1 MNDGLTK
8 QGERELRN
16 QTVRNVSRTFAL
28 SIDVLPG
35 TLRDAVGIAYLMFRI
50 SDGIEDHPDLVPI
63 AKVTLL
69 ELWAACVAGAA
80 PADEFGQA
88 VRDLP
93 GSNPE
98 VAAVRNAAQIMGWL
112 NELPPSYQAPIRTHV
127 IATSTGMA
135 RWQKHGPTI
144 EDELALDDYMHEVAG
159 RVGYLVTDLYALHS
173 PAIMSRRDSLMSL
186 SRECGLAL
194 QTVNVL
200 RGLSDDR
207 EREWVFVPRSF
218 YEQYGLTRDSLFD
231 PYHQKDA
238 MRVVELLVAKA
249 RRHLDY
255 GLAYIMGFPRTEHR
269 LRLSV
274 MWPFLFAARTLAIC
288 EGNPLVF
295 QSQAKMDRS
304 EVKAIVARS
313 STLGWSNAWLRRY
326 YAELLEQPKSRSYEL
341 TGPRSRTATAP

>member
-1 MNDGLTK
+1 MIDGLTER
-8 QGERELRN
+8 GERELRN

-35 TLRDAVGIAYLMFRI
+35 TLRDAMGIAYLMFRV
-50 SDGIEDHPDLVPI
+50 SDGIEDHPDLLP
-63 AKVTLL
+63 ATKVRLL
-69 ELWAACVAGAA
+69 ELWASSVAGKASV
-80 PADEFGQA
+80 DEFGQA
-88 VRDLP
+88 VRELP
-93 GSNPE
+93 GSTHE
-98 VAAVRNAAQIMGWL
+98 VAAVRNAAQIVGWL
-112 NELPPSYQAPIRTHV
+112 NELPSSYQAPIRTHV

-135 RWQKHGPTI
+135 RWQKHGPYI

-173 PAIMSRRDSLMSL
+173 PAIRSRRDSLMAL

-200 RGLSDDR
+200 RGLGDDR
-207 EREWVFVPRSF
+207 QREWVFVPRSF
-218 YEQYGLTRDSLFD
+218 YERYGLTRDSLFD

-238 MRVVELLVAKA
+238 MRVVELLVDKAK
-249 RRHLDY
+249 RHLDF

-304 EVKAIVARS
+304 EVKSIITRS
-313 STLGWSNAWLRRY
+313 SALGWSNAWLRRY
-326 YAELLEQPKSRSYEL
+326 YAELLQRPTNPAYEL
-341 TGPRSRTATAP
+341 TASRTATAP